1 MPLTKRQFEV
11 LSFIKSF
18 AEKRGYAPSFDEIRR
33 GMNLG
38 SLATVH
44 KHINTL
50 ERKGCLKR
58 DYNRSRSVEVLSMQ
72 PPSEPR
78 MRAVPR
84 GGLPSVS
91 RRTQEAAAKS
101 SARPRGFHFE
111 LPLLGRIAAG
121 KPIEAVQTDET
132 ISLSDFV
139 GSKNVFVLKVR
150 GDSMIDDHIC
160 DGDFVVVEKVNEAR
174 NGETVV
180 ALVDSSDATLKRFYL
195 EKNGKVRL
203 QPANPSLSPMIYEA
217 AQVQIQG
224 RVIGVLRR
232 F

>member
-1 MPLTKRQFEV
+1 MPLTKRQYEV
-11 LSFIKSF
+11 LDFIKTF
-18 AEKRGYAPSFDEIRR
+18 VEKQGYSPSFDEIRK
-33 GMNLG
+33 GLKLN

-50 ERKGCLKR
+50 ERKGCLAR
-58 DYNRSRSVEVLSMQ
+58 DYNRSRSIEVLSMR
-72 PPSEPR
+72 PRSEAKG
-78 MRAVPR
+78 RAASEHAPERAGLPAMSAKR
-84 GGLPSVS
+84 GGEV
-91 RRTQEAAAKS
+91 EAW
-101 SARPRGFHFE
+101 RFE

-121 KPIEAVQTDET
+121 RPIEAVPTDET
-132 ISLSDFV
+132 ISLADFV

-160 DGDFVVVEKVNEAR
+160 DGDFVVVESTAEAG

-180 ALVDSSDATLKRFYL
+180 ALVDNADATLKRFYS
-195 EKNGKVRL
+195 EKNGKIRL
-203 QPANPSLSPMIYEA
+203 QPSNPTMTPMIYEA
-217 AQVQIQG
+217 QRVKIQG

>member
-11 LSFIKSF
+11 LNFVKTFS
-18 AEKRGYAPSFDEIRR
+18 EKHGYAPSFDEIRR
-33 GMNLG
+33 GVKLN

-50 ERKGCLKR
+50 ERKGCLTR
-58 DYNRSRSVEVLSMQ
+58 DYNRSRSIEVLSMQ
-72 PPSEPR
+72 PPSASVRVLKSAPRKPEPR
-78 MRAVPR
+78 
-84 GGLPSVS
+84 
-91 RRTQEAAAKS
+91 
-101 SARPRGFHFE
+101 FE

-121 KPIEAVQTDET
+121 KPIEAVPTDET

-139 GSKNVFVLKVR
+139 GSKSVFVLKVR
-150 GDSMIDDHIC
+150 GDSMVDDHIC
-160 DGDFVVVEKVNEAR
+160 DGDYVVVESVSTAN

-180 ALVDSSDATLKRFYL
+180 ALVENSDATLKRFYR
-195 EKNGKVRL
+195 EKNGKIRL
-203 QPANPSLSPMIYEA
+203 QPANPAMTPMIYDA
-217 AQVQIQG
+217 TQVRIQG

>member
-11 LSFIKSF
+11 LNFIKAFSDR
-18 AEKRGYAPSFDEIRR
+18 EGYSPSFDEIRKALKLR
-33 GMNLG
+33 

-44 KHINTL
+44 KHVNTL
-50 ERKGCLKR
+50 ERKGCLAR
-58 DYNRSRSVEVLSMQ
+58 DYNRSRSIEVISMQ
-72 PPSEPR
+72 PRSE
-78 MRAVPR
+78 MK
-84 GGLPSVS
+84 S
-91 RRTQEAAAKS
+91 RWAAKESEAIAPAQTAAA
-101 SARPRGFHFE
+101 APATNWMVE

-121 KPIEAVQTDET
+121 KPIEAVPTDES
-132 ISLSDFV
+132 ISLADFV

-160 DGDFVVVEKVNEAR
+160 DGDYVVVESVPEAD

-180 ALVDSSDATLKRFYL
+180 ALVDNSDATLKRFYK
-195 EKNGKVRL
+195 EKNGKIRL
-203 QPANPSLSPMIYEA
+203 QPSNPTMTPMIYEA
-217 AQVQIQG
+217 HRVKIQG